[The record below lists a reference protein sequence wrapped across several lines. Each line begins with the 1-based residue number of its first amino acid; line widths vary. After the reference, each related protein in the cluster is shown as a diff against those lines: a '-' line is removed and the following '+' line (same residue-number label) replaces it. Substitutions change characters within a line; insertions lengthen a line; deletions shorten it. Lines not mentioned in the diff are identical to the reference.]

1 MKSDYKL
8 DYDLLVI
15 DLNNYRES
23 FLKRKNINRYS
34 KQLKGTPII
43 IDKLINSFDR
53 KIKGIPIFTNEV
65 KREYFI
71 GLNKIFTSFYE
82 ENSLPK
88 LSKKDAYI
96 RYLATNYDIYG
107 KTKYKSLSLSFAEFK
122 KHGMSNNYR

>member
-1 MKSDYKL
+1 MKSDYN
-8 DYDLLVI
+8 LLAI
-15 DLNNYRES
+15 ELNEYRKS

-88 LSKKDAYI
+88 PSKKDAYI
-96 RYLATNYDIYG
+96 NYLATNYCIYG
-107 KTKYKSLSLSFAEFK
+107 KKYDSLSFAEFK
-122 KHGMSNNYR
+122 KRGMSNNYR